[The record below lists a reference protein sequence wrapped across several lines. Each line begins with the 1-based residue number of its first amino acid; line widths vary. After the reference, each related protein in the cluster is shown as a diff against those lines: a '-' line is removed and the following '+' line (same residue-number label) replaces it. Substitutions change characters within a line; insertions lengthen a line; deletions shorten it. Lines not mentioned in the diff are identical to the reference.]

1 MLTRRMQVQ
10 AIADR
15 MAGLPVEYKVRQF
28 QEPWASLWRA
38 LEKAQP
44 GTERD
49 VLMELLMVSQERDQ
63 LINEILMAQPG
74 FRMRFPSLAE
84 IAEDLPPIEFL
95 WPGWIPRSMIT
106 LLGASPGSGKSMLA
120 LDLAW
125 RIISGKN
132 FPDGSPVPEPGAPV
146 IYVEA
151 ENVPQILNERAENY
165 QIDRKKLYLMMP
177 DDGDW
182 IDFGSD
188 KYRSRL
194 IELAASVQPE
204 LIIIDSLSSVHSKG
218 QNNVEDVRELLS
230 YLSQLAGA
238 FRAGMLLVH
247 HIRKPGS
254 GQQSMM
260 NFDLDMS
267 DLSGSGH
274 IVAMSRVVMGLHVVQ
289 TGPEFDPNGPREL
302 KMLKTNLG
310 PYEQPLGFEFRQL
323 QPKGVY
329 LHWLDEAPE
338 KYQEPTKEEECQEW
352 LLSTLMEH
360 GAMRPVDVVEL
371 GKDYGYSRATIYR
384 ARESLTGQIKNTEG
398 RKHPGNEWELIKTS
412 E

>member
-1 MLTRRMQVQ
+1 MQVQ

-15 MAGLPVEYKVRQF
+15 MAGLPVEYRARQF
-28 QEPWASLWRA
+28 QEPWAALWRA
-38 LEKAQP
+38 LEKAEK
-44 GTERD
+44 GTEKD
-49 VLMELLMVSQERDQ
+49 VLLELLMVSQERDQ

-84 IAEDLPPIEFL
+84 IAEELAPIEFL

-125 RIISGKN
+125 RIISGRG

-182 IDFGSD
+182 IDFGSE
-188 KYRSRL
+188 KYRNRL
-194 IELAASVQPE
+194 IELAAAVSPE

-310 PYEQPLGFEFRQL
+310 PYEKSLGFEFRQL

-329 LHWLDEAPE
+329 LHWLDEAPQRF
-338 KYQEPTKEEECQEW
+338 QEPTKEEECQEW
-352 LLSTLMEH
+352 LLMTMLEA
-360 GAMRPVDVVEL
+360 GKPVKPSDIVEL
-371 GKDYGYSRATIYR
+371 GKDFGYSRSIIYR
-384 ARESLTGQIKNTEG
+384 AREALASRIKNSEG
-398 RKHPGNEWELIKTS
+398 RRSPQNEWELIELS